1 VKNIPCRNSLNA
13 FVVLLIMMVST
24 VWADSPQ
31 FVEGQ
36 VIVKLRSG
44 VQSEDVI
51 SIQQDLGAI
60 TVDEFSSI
68 GAELWEITADVA
80 QILRFK
86 SDDRFEYIEPNYIVS
101 IDRTPN
107 DPDFSKLWGLPKIN
121 APKAWDTQTGGNIIV
136 AVIDTGV
143 DYKHPD
149 LITNMWVNTKEI
161 PSNGRDDDGNGYV
174 DDYYGYDFAN
184 KDGDPF
190 DDHFHGTHVAG
201 TIAATGNNAT
211 GIVGVSWSAKI
222 MAVKFLSKG
231 GSGKTS
237 DAISAIEY
245 ASKMGAQLSN
255 NSWGGSGYSSALH
268 DAINVARKKGHL
280 FVAAAGNSGT
290 NNDHKAHY
298 PSNYSLDLDNVIAVA
313 ATDSDDGLA
322 SFSCYGLKSV
332 HLAAPGVSIYS
343 TTPNNSYKSLRGTS
357 MAAPHVSGAITLLW
371 STFPKLSSKE
381 VKKIILS
388 SVDKIP
394 ALSGKMVTGGRLNVY
409 NAFPTNKPPTAKLT
423 FSPESGSAPLQLK
436 LNGSSSYD
444 PDGSIVNY
452 VWQVSGPESKQVS
465 NAMTTSITLTL
476 PGDYGIRLKITDD
489 KGAVDITEVKKAVT
503 IDDNKPPKPFFTIS
517 PASGTA
523 PLTVVL
529 DGKESS
535 DDDGDIVDFHWKST
549 DGHTKTGQKTSMVF
563 DVEGTHEITLVVT
576 DNGGKTQSLSKSVT
590 VHKNEE
596 PVAFCQAI
604 SAKGKVKSVEV
615 DEPVSISASGSF
627 DNDGFITAY
636 SWEYSGR
643 KASGSN
649 VNMVFSEVGTHDV
662 FLTVQD
668 DNKQTG
674 RTKCEIKV
682 DPQSST
688 QPCFEVSPASQKG
701 FSPLTVR
708 LNGSCSKGTIKK
720 YTWISDKGLEESGL
734 ETSIRLDKVG
744 IHKITLKVI
753 DENALE
759 NTITK
764 VIRVEDG
771 KPRARFTRT
780 PTSGCT
786 PLDVTLDGSSSS
798 DQNGTIVG
806 YKWNSDKGLD
816 EFGITNK
823 VVLTDVGF
831 HKITLIVTDNDG
843 LEGKTTQSVKV
854 DECDSSKLINL
865 SSLASVGNSVNLTAG
880 FIISK
885 KQTMVMVRGFGI
897 DPGVDTTLVV
907 NKYPTGE
914 VVKTNDN
921 WQTDSR
927 ANEIRSDLKLPKV
940 TDAGLLL
947 DLLPGA
953 YTTTLTSKGN
963 AGLGLIGVD
972 DATEANQGGQL
983 ANISSLYS
991 IGGNTTISAGFI
1003 ITGTGI
1009 QTVMVRGFGIDVGV
1023 DATLTVNKYPTGEVL
1038 KTNNDWQTDSRANE
1052 IRSDLKLPKTTDAGL
1067 LLDLLPGAYTVTLAS
1082 NGTSGRGLIGV
1093 DAVDN

>member
-1 VKNIPCRNSLNA
+1 MKNRLFLCKTSLKT
-13 FVVLLIMMVST
+13 FVILLLMMTFAVG
-24 VWADSPQ
+24 ADQSPQ

-36 VIVKLRSG
+36 VIVKLRSN

-51 SIQQDLGAI
+51 SIKQDLGAI

-101 IDRTPN
+101 INRTPN

-121 APKAWDTQTGGNIIV
+121 APKAWDTQTGGNIVV

-161 PSNGRDDDGNGYV
+161 PNNGRDDDGNGYI

-190 DDHFHGTHVAG
+190 DDHYHGTHVAG
-201 TIAATGNNAT
+201 TIAAIGNNNT

-222 MAVKFLSKG
+222 MAVKFLKKN
-231 GSGKTS
+231 GSGTIS
-237 DAISAIEY
+237 AAISAIEY
-245 ASKMGAQLSN
+245 ATKMGAQLSN
-255 NSWGGSGYSSALH
+255 NSWGGGGYSKALYE
-268 DAINVARKKGHL
+268 AINAASKKGYL
-280 FVAAAGNSGT
+280 FVAAAGNSRA
-290 NNDHKAHY
+290 NNDQRPHY
-298 PSNYSLDLDNVIAVA
+298 PSSYKLDNILSIA
-313 ATDSDDGLA
+313 ATDSDDRLA

-332 HLAAPGVSIYS
+332 DLAAPGVNIYS
-343 TTPNNSYKSLRGTS
+343 TTPNNQYQHLNGTS
-357 MAAPHVSGAITLLW
+357 MATPHVSGAIALLW

-381 VKKIILS
+381 VKEVILS
-388 SVDKIP
+388 SVDKIS
-394 ALSGKMVTGGRLNVY
+394 ALSGKMVTGGRLNIY
-409 NAFPTNKPPTAKLT
+409 NAFPKNKPPTAKFT
-423 FSPESGSAPLQLK
+423 FSPESGSAPLQLN
-436 LNGSSSYD
+436 LNGSNSYD
-444 PDGSIVNY
+444 PDGSIINY
-452 VWQVSGPESKQVS
+452 EWQVFGPESKQVQ
-465 NAMTTSITLTL
+465 NAITTLTLTL
-476 PGDYGIRLKITDD
+476 PGDYSIRLKVTDD
-489 KGAVDITEVKKAVT
+489 KGVSDTKVIKKAVT
-503 IDDNKPPKPFFTIS
+503 IDDNKPPKPFFSIS

-529 DGKESS
+529 DGEKSS
-535 DDDGDIVDFHWKST
+535 DDDGDIVNFDWEST
-549 DGHTKTGQKTSMVF
+549 DGHIKTGQKTSMIF
-563 DVEGTHEITLVVT
+563 DVEGIYDITLVVT
-576 DNGGKTQSLSKSVT
+576 DNGGKTKSLSKSVT

-596 PVAFCQAI
+596 PVAFCQATSPVVVVDNQVVI
-604 SAKGKVKSVEV
+604 SG
-615 DEPVSISASGSF
+615 SGSF
-627 DNDGFITAY
+627 DPDGFITAY
-636 SWEYSGR
+636 SWEYGGK
-643 KASGSN
+643 KASGSSF
-649 VNMVFSEVGTHDV
+649 NMVFSEKGNHDV

-682 DPQSST
+682 GSQPST

-701 FSPLTVR
+701 FSPLTVQ
-708 LNGSCSKGTIKK
+708 LNGSCSVGTIKK
-720 YTWISDKGLEESGL
+720 YTWISDKGLEASGP
-734 ETSIRLDKVG
+734 EATVRLDKVG

-753 DENALE
+753 DEKGLE

-764 VIRVEDG
+764 RITVEEG
-771 KPRARFTRT
+771 KPQARFTQT

-786 PLDVTLDGSSSS
+786 PLDVTLDGSRSS
-798 DQNGTIVG
+798 DNNGTIVG
-806 YKWNSDKGLD
+806 YKWTSNKGL
-816 EFGITNK
+816 EEYGITNK
-823 VVLTDVGF
+823 VVLTDIGF
-831 HKITLIVTDNDG
+831 HTITLIVTDNDG

-865 SSLASVGNSVNLTAG
+865 SSLAFVGNGTDLTAG

-885 KQTMVMVRGFGI
+885 KQTTVMFRGFGI
-897 DPGVDTTLVV
+897 DSGVDTTLVV
-907 NKYPTGE
+907 NQYPTGE
-914 VVKTNDN
+914 VIKTNDN

-927 ANEIRSDLKLPKV
+927 SNEVPSDLKLPKP

-953 YTTTLTSKGN
+953 YTVTLVSKGN
-963 AGLGLIGVD
+963 AGMGLIGVD
-972 DATEANQGGQL
+972 DINTKNISQEGQL
-983 ANISSLYS
+983 TNISSLYP
-991 IGGNTTISAGFI
+991 IGGETNISAGFI

-1023 DATLTVNKYPTGEVL
+1023 DATLTVNKFPTGEVI

-1052 IRSDLKLPKTTDAGL
+1052 IPTNLKLPKPTDAGL

-1082 NGTSGRGLIGV
+1082 NGASGKGLIGV
-1093 DAVDN
+1093 DAVD